1 MAAVAPEI
9 LLSNLL
15 NGGFAALKADYD
27 LVSDVFSTLSSGER
41 AELREFF
48 SKEIIT
54 VRIGKPPRGPDYR
67 VPLVVIEAISDEE
80 VAEQDLLGDQLY
92 DFEDSME
99 YGAAEGVRLR
109 STYNLVMVGK
119 DNRQARIL
127 YRTTVALLIL
137 YRYDLEN
144 AGFQNRRMSGNRDV
158 VVDLGAD
165 PLEGK
170 VMSITGEHWF
180 SVRRSERLS
189 PLVINVAITSE
200 VPDIGG
206 VSSDVNPTV

>member
-1 MAAVAPEI
+1 MAAAAPE
-9 LLSNLL
+9 LLLRDL
-15 NGGFAALKADYD
+15 FETGFSSLKADYS
-27 LVSDVFSTLSSGER
+27 LVSDVFSTLTKGEQD
-41 AELREFF
+41 ELKEFF
-48 SKEIIT
+48 GKEIVTI
-54 VRIGKPPRGPDYR
+54 RIGKPPRGPDYR
-67 VPLVVIEAISDEE
+67 VPLVVIEAISDDE

-92 DFEDSME
+92 PFETDLE

-109 STYNLVMVGK
+109 STYNVVLVGK

-127 YRTTVALLIL
+127 YRTAVALLIL

-144 AGFQNRRMSGNRDV
+144 AGFQNRKMSGNRDV

-180 SVRRSERLS
+180 SVRRSERLA
-189 PLVINVAITSE
+189 PLVINSSVSPEIS
-200 VPDIGG
+200 G
-206 VSSDVNPTV
+206 VSSSVNPTV